1 MTRVNQQDD
10 ELNLTA
16 PVKNQD
22 DGRMKA
28 RMMARMT
35 NIKNQLRK
43 ENLNQTSSYHPGFQ
57 DDGALTQDESS

>member
-1 MTRVNQQDD
+1 MTRVKQQDD

-35 NIKNQLRK
+35 NRRNQL
-43 ENLNQTSSYHPGFQ
+43 
-57 DDGALTQDESS
+57 